1 MLEKLSLLNYIN
13 YELSSFAKEGYFSKN
28 NSSYWLGKKY
38 IGIGPSAHSF
48 DGKIRSWNISNNS
61 QYVKHIEN
69 NRLFYQNEHLSK
81 IDQYNEYVM
90 TGLRTIW
97 GVSLDQLEKKFGK
110 KYSNHLLEK
119 SKKFIDLNML
129 EISDNIVFSTR
140 KGKFLSDGIASEL
153 FIINR

>member
-1 MLEKLSLLNYIN
+1 MVIFQKTILLIGLE
-13 YELSSFAKEGYFSKN
+13 
-28 NSSYWLGKKY
+28 KY

-61 QYVKHIEN
+61 QYVIHIVISMEIN
-69 NRLFYQNEHLSK
+69 YQNEHLSK

-129 EISDNIVFSTR
+129 EISDNIVFQPER
-140 KGKFLSDGIASEL
+140 KIFSDGIASEL
-153 FIINR
+153 FIINLK

>member
-1 MLEKLSLLNYIN
+1 
-13 YELSSFAKEGYFSKN
+13 
-28 NSSYWLGKKY
+28 
-38 IGIGPSAHSF
+38 
-48 DGKIRSWNISNNS
+48 
-61 QYVKHIEN
+61 
-69 NRLFYQNEHLSK
+69 
-81 IDQYNEYVM
+81 M

-129 EISDNIVFSTR
+129 EISDNIIFSTR